1 MIITLVMDQYGAVNN
16 GTTVTTMR
24 FAEVLKKHG
33 HTVRVVAAAPKD
45 QKIDDP
51 NFYGVESYHIPVFND
66 FIASQGMVFAKPDD
80 LVLRE
85 AIKGADVVHLLLPFP
100 IQRHARLVA
109 KDMGVAVTGAF
120 HMQPENIT
128 YSIYLGKSKIANNA
142 LYSFFKNSFYKYI
155 NHVHCPSEMVKH
167 DLIKHGY
174 KNQIHA
180 ISNGVSPRFVHLDN
194 VEKPAELKDKF
205 VVLMIGRLSRE
216 KRQDLIIK
224 AIGESKYN
232 DKIQLVLC
240 GKGPWK
246 AHLESLSKKYLK
258 NPVIFS
264 FLPQDELLKVI
275 NYSDLYVHA
284 SDAES
289 EAISCMEAFTC
300 GLVPVISNSKQTA
313 TKQFA
318 QDPHCLFERG
328 DPHSLCERIEYFY
341 EHQDIKNELSKKY
354 IEYAKKYALEYC
366 VTQLEKVFEKAIEEN
381 KEEIAKH
388 GIRPIS
394 KKEARQLKKIDEKIM
409 KLINKEEKKKHFGK
423 ITENTIKDIEENTKI
438 DE

>member
-128 YSIYLGKSKIANNA
+128 YSIYLGKSKIVNNA

-155 NHVHCPSEMVKH
+155 NHVHCPSEVVKH

-289 EAISCMEAFTC
+289 EAKKLPKFKLVESEATYLLWIDITRTGKKSDELQKDIRDKT
-300 GLVPVISNSKQTA
+300 GLYLSGGTQYRGNGYNFLRMNIAMPRVLV
-313 TKQFA
+313 
-318 QDPHCLFERG
+318 QDGLDR
-328 DPHSLCERIEYFY
+328 LNEYF
-341 EHQDIKNELSKKY
+341 KKY
-354 IEYAKKYALEYC
+354 
-366 VTQLEKVFEKAIEEN
+366 
-381 KEEIAKH
+381 
-388 GIRPIS
+388 
-394 KKEARQLKKIDEKIM
+394 
-409 KLINKEEKKKHFGK
+409 GK
-423 ITENTIKDIEENTKI
+423 
-438 DE
+438 